1 MRVAW
6 GRVRRR
12 WARALPTKPVAPVRR
27 ICMKI
32 GEERYDSRKTSRNR
46 RGIDETFG
54 IDG

>member
-1 MRVAW
+1 M
-6 GRVRRR
+6 VRRR

-32 GEERYDSRKTSRNR
+32 GEERYNSRKTSINR